1 MSIRKISIQI
11 YSDLHLELTKSI
23 PKITPKSPYL
33 FLAGDITRF
42 SHPSFGEFLTYCND
56 NWEKTFYVFGNH
68 DYWNTNSYIQKIKRQ
83 VKEYLQDR
91 KLTNIYILDNEFVSL
106 NDEIIVLGSTFWT
119 QSPFITGYEA
129 RMYIND
135 YNMIRVKREI
145 THPRPVELEPRD
157 VNQMYF
163 EDSSKIYEVL
173 NINELTKDKKVI
185 VMTHFPPQQS
195 GTSHPKY
202 NLQGKMMKNYFSHP
216 NGTIKEFDNH
226 SNILCWI
233 SGHTHYSYNFTS
245 PEGVRLISN
254 QMGYIA
260 ELTKG
265 ESGFKEDGLFEIE
278 Y

>member
-1 MSIRKISIQI
+1 MSLRKISIQI

-23 PKITPKSPYL
+23 PKFIPKSPYL

-42 SHPSFGEFLTYCND
+42 SHPSFKEFLAYCNA

-68 DYWNTNSYIQKIKRQ
+68 DYWSRNSYIQKIKRQ
-83 VKEYLQDR
+83 VKEYIQDR
-91 KLTNIYILDNEFVSL
+91 NLTNINILDNEFVSL

-119 QSPFITGYEA
+119 QSPFITGHEA
-129 RMYIND
+129 IMYIND
-135 YNMIRVKREI
+135 YNMIRVKRDI
-145 THPRPVELEPRD
+145 TQHRPFELEPKD

-163 EDSSKIYEVL
+163 EDSSKIYEIL
-173 NINELTKDKKVI
+173 NINELTKDKKII
-185 VMTHFPPQQS
+185 VMTHFPPQQK

-202 NLQGKMMKNYFSHP
+202 DLQNKIMKNYFSHP
-216 NGTIKEFDNH
+216 NNTIKDFDNY

-233 SGHTHYSYNFTS
+233 SGHTHYSYDFVSN
-245 PEGVRLISN
+245 EGVRLISN
-254 QMGYIA
+254 QLGYTE

-265 ESGFKEDGLFEIE
+265 ESGVKEDGLFEIE